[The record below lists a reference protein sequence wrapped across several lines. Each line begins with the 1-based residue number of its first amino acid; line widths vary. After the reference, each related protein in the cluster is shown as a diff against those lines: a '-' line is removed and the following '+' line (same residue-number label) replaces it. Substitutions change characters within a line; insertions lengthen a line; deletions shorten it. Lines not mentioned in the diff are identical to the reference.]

1 MVELSQENDLAA
13 IISWSDITVSTIKK
27 ASTTSKT
34 ILKNARGRVKPGEF
48 LAVMGPSGAGKTT
61 LLNCLCNRWQKNL
74 VMNSGEILLNG
85 RPIES
90 VPYASLIGFVPQ
102 EDILF
107 TAMTPREI
115 LGFSASLTLKA
126 TPEKRKSL
134 VEEMLNDLGLS
145 GCADTLVGG
154 GLIRGLSGGEKKRT
168 SVGME
173 LICNPSV
180 LFLDEPTT
188 GLDSFIALNIVKLI
202 ATIAKKYGRTIIATI
217 HQPSSRIFEYFDKLL
232 LLSKGITVYMGK
244 AQKAISYFNDLGYI
258 LPENYNPSDHFLSII
273 SENQD
278 AIPEYAL
285 FRNASFVETEV
296 DIKKIYTPSFI
307 NVLML
312 LTWRSFKDMLRN
324 PLNLSGK
331 IFKVILYSFM
341 FIAVFWKLGRNER
354 GIEDREAF
362 IFLLICSF
370 SVEAHLSILSTFQ
383 MHKLVFIR
391 EYQQKR
397 YGALPYFLSYNLTT
411 VPVELIWGLSVLLC
425 IYFAVDFNKADGSPE
440 KFALTIML
448 AALTGSGWGMMIS
461 IITSSLESSAVFS
474 LSLLV
479 PMWLCSGFLINYNDI
494 PDWFFIKWIGP
505 YYYTFQAGIYAELDG
520 LTGTNGLNQKA
531 IDRLDLP
538 NTFGEAVGFTLLL
551 VAIVRTIDYCLLR
564 YIYRSK

>member
-1 MVELSQENDLAA
+1 MAELSQENDLAA

-202 ATIAKKYGRTIIATI
+202 TTIAKKYKRTIIATI
-217 HQPSSRIFEYFDKLL
+217 HQPSSHIFEYFDKLL
-232 LLSKGITVYMGK
+232 LLSKGVTVYMGK
-244 AQKAISYFNDLGYI
+244 ARKSISYFNDLGYI
-258 LPENYNPSDHFLSII
+258 LPENYNPTDHFLLII
-273 SENQD
+273 SENQV

-285 FRNASFVETEV
+285 FRNASFVETSVNER
-296 DIKKIYTPSFI
+296 KIYSPSFI
-307 NVLML
+307 RVVML
-312 LTWRSFKDMLRN
+312 LTWRAYKDMIRN
-324 PLNLSGK
+324 PLNLAGK
-331 IFKVILYSFM
+331 LFKTIFYTLM
-341 FIAVFWKLGRNER
+341 LIAVFWKLGHDQL
-354 GIEDREAF
+354 GMDDRECF
-362 IFLLICSF
+362 IFVLVCSF
-370 SVEAHLSILSTFQ
+370 SVEAHLSILPSFQ

-391 EYQQKR
+391 EYQQNR
-397 YGALPYFLSYNLTT
+397 YSALSYFISYNLTT
-411 VPVELIWGLSVLLC
+411 IPIEFIWDLLLLLC
-425 IYFAVDFNKADGSPE
+425 IYEPVGFNTSEYSPV
-440 KFALTIML
+440 KFGLVCVL
-448 AALTGSGWGMMIS
+448 AGMTGSGWGMLIS
-461 IITSSLESSAVFS
+461 IVSSSLETSAVLS
-474 LSLLV
+474 LSVLV
-479 PMWLCSGFLINYNDI
+479 PMWLLSGFLINYDDI
-494 PDWFFIKWIGP
+494 PSWFFIKWLGP
-505 YYYTFQAGIYAELDG
+505 YYYTFQAGILAEFQDLS
-520 LTGTNGLNQKA
+520 GTNGLNTKT
-531 IDRLDLP
+531 IDALSLP
-538 NTFGEAVGFTLLL
+538 NTYGESIGIIISL
-551 VAIVRTIDYCLLR
+551 IVVLRIIDYLLLR
-564 YIYRSK
+564 YLYKSG